1 MAYRDLDGLIGA
13 ARGAEAPSD
22 AQRAQVREGLA
33 RRIASGDAL
42 PDLDGASL
50 SPPLA
55 RSWLRGAGALP
66 LGLGGL
72 AVAGLAVYALGR
84 DVPSDARDAA
94 SAPPAARPEPALD
107 VEGARPE
114 AAPGSANAALPEEA
128 RASTPATASG
138 SSVSREASPAPA
150 LSGAPVE
157 ARGSARARASS
168 TARAPGV
175 DPEAERRALA
185 RVQHALRDGRFVEAL
200 AGLDRD
206 DRAFTGGALVEERAA
221 ARVLAR
227 CGSGDAAGAQ
237 QLATAFVARYPGSP
251 LRSRVL
257 ASCPASAG
265 ERAR

>member
-1 MAYRDLDGLIGA
+1 MAYRDLDGLIDA
-13 ARGAEAPSD
+13 ARGAGAPSD
-22 AQRAQVREGLA
+22 AQQAQVREGLA

-42 PDLDGASL
+42 PDLEGASL
-50 SPPLA
+50 SPLPA
-55 RSWLRGAGALP
+55 RSWLRGAGAVP
-66 LGLGGL
+66 LGFGGL
-72 AVAGLAVYALGR
+72 AVAALAIYALGR
-84 DVPSDARDAA
+84 DVTSDARDAA
-94 SAPPAARPEPALD
+94 SAPPAVRPEPALD

-114 AAPGSANAALPEEA
+114 AAPGSADAALPEEA
-128 RASTPATASG
+128 RASATASG
-138 SSVSREASPAPA
+138 SRVSREASAAPA
-150 LSGAPVE
+150 LAGAPVG

-168 TARAPGV
+168 TARTPGV
-175 DPEAERRALA
+175 DREAERRALA

-206 DRAFTGGALVEERAA
+206 DRTFTGGALVEERAA